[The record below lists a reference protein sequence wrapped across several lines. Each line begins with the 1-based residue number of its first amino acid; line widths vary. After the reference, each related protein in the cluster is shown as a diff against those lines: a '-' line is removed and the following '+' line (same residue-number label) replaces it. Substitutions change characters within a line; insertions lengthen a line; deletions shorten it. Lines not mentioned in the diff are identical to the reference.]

1 MQLSRSLLIEDAILR
16 AKTNIQNKI
25 FPRDLNKRTSSYP
38 FLCPD
43 TYLEYCE
50 ISILN
55 DGDLEN
61 FIEKTSNTKKFESLY
76 IIGELVNKLISK
88 LNLLNNVRIEKII
101 IMESDTKQEIENLK
115 NLHSISDEIFS
126 NNLVGIA
133 NKITPL
139 PLGLERRA
147 YRSAGV
153 LSHFK
158 SDFSI
163 DPKKRNIDFLIAWND
178 HTNPKRKIYR
188 KQFSESGKGL
198 VINSRIDPKTIHRL
212 MRKTLFVPSPAGNG
226 LDCHRTWEALYL
238 GAIPVILKSEFCGD
252 SSWPVLVIENWD
264 ELTLLSR
271 SELEKLY
278 KDNSLTKS
286 EILDFSHSIIK
297 KVSTS
302 EK

>member
-1 MQLSRSLLIEDAILR
+1 MQLSRSILLEDAILR

-55 DGDLEN
+55 EGDLEN
-61 FIEKTSNTKKFESLY
+61 FIEKISNTKQFESLY
-76 IIGELVNKLISK
+76 IIGEIVSKFISN
-88 LNLLNNVRIEKII
+88 LNLLSNVRFEKII
-101 IMESDTKQEIENLK
+101 IMESDTTQYVNNLK
-115 NLHSISDEIFS
+115 TLFLISNEIYS

-139 PLGLERRA
+139 PLGLERQS

-178 HTNPKRKIYR
+178 ETNPKRKIYR

-198 VINSRIDPKTIHRL
+198 VINSRIDPKTIHKL
-212 MRKTLFVPSPAGNG
+212 MRKSLFVPSPAGNG

-238 GAIPVILKSEFCGD
+238 GAVPVILKSEFCGD
-252 SSWPVLVIENWD
+252 SSWPVLVIDKWD

-271 SELEKLY
+271 SELEALY
-278 KDNSLTKS
+278 KDNSLTMS

-297 KVSTS
+297 KVSKS
-302 EK
+302 D

>member
-16 AKTNIQNKI
+16 AKTKIQNKI

-43 TYLEYCE
+43 TYLEYCQ

-76 IIGELVNKLISK
+76 IIGELVTKFIS
-88 LNLLNNVRIEKII
+88 NLDLLSNVSIEKII
-101 IMESDTKQEIENLK
+101 IMESDTKQEIETLK
-115 NLHSISDEIFS
+115 LLHSISGEIFS

-153 LSHFK
+153 LNHFK
-158 SDFSI
+158 SDFSA
-163 DPKKRNIDFLIAWND
+163 DPKNRNIDFLIAWND
-178 HTNPKRKIYR
+178 DTNSKRKSYR
-188 KQFSESGKGL
+188 KQFRESGKGL
-198 VINSRIDPKTIHRL
+198 IIDSRVDPKTIHRL
-212 MRKTLFVPSPAGNG
+212 MKKTLFVPSPAGNG

-271 SELEKLY
+271 SELEALY
-278 KDNSLTKS
+278 KNNSLTMS
-286 EILDFSHSIIK
+286 EALDFSNSIIK